1 MIAAISQTSSL
12 HRGSTAP
19 VGKGGWAGFG
29 IAGVLALGCVL
40 GIPSGCSRAADET
53 TAASRTVVEPAPS
66 TSAAGTLLGNA
77 PVQRYA
83 NSANSGEAAV
93 SGTSTL
99 HDWTVKSTKIEGIAE
114 FSGELKSVS
123 NKPVTLQSIYLT
135 IPVDSLK
142 STEGSGMD
150 DTMYDSL
157 HLKKFPAITYKLTKA
172 TLTSAPT
179 KDGSP
184 YHFDTTGLVTVSGN
198 AHPVSLDLAVL
209 PVAGGKLTITT
220 AVAFKM
226 TDFSVAPPTAMLGM
240 IKSGD
245 AITVKVTWQLSQQP

>member
-1 MIAAISQTSSL
+1 MIAANSQTSSL
-12 HRGSTAP
+12 HRGSMAA
-19 VGKGGWAGFG
+19 VSKRGWAGFG
-29 IAGVLALGCVL
+29 ITGVLVLGCVL
-40 GIPSGCSRAADET
+40 GIASGCSRTADET
-53 TAASRTVVEPAPS
+53 ATASRTVVEPEPS
-66 TSAAGTLLGNA
+66 TRAATMLLGNA
-77 PVQRYA
+77 PAQRYA
-83 NSANSGEAAV
+83 ANSGEAAV

-99 HDWTVKSTKIEGIAE
+99 HDWTVKSTKIEGVAE

-123 NKPVTLQSIYLT
+123 EKPVALQSIDLT

-142 STEGSGMD
+142 STEGNGMD
-150 DTMYDSL
+150 NTMYDAL
-157 HLKKFPAITYKLTKA
+157 RLKKFPTITYKLTKA
-172 TLTSAPT
+172 ALTSVSA
-179 KDGSP
+179 KEGSP
-184 YHFDTTGLVTVSGN
+184 YHFDATGLLTVSGN

-226 TDFSVAPPTAMLGM
+226 SDFGVAPPTAMLGM